1 MSIIE
6 TAPAYYE
13 YGNALLRWAIRQRDD
28 AEEHEGDGEAA
39 NDITAVAS
47 TTTCISS
54 AEENKRSIR
63 ESIAAAA
70 ERRRQSKIEE
80 TISTTTNDENGKVK
94 SDHNAEDA
102 DDDENNDDTTVANHD
117 GDGDDDSGDE
127 DDDDDDENGSLDDI
141 QLALEMME
149 TSWSILDAYQQH
161 DRSEHH
167 PNNNNNNHNRKN
179 YDAWVMEQIP
189 RVLTGIG
196 DALSVLDRHA
206 DAADAYLRALDHR
219 QTVLNQYSQTMNDR
233 IDNTNNGFAT
243 VTTTTATAA
252 TLSSGPNIHMN
263 HTDLPI
269 QIQLLKHRRQVVEVT
284 VLVVEELL
292 SCRYMDQ
299 DVRTTESQIVL
310 VPKGKVVEYARGYYN
325 RARDELQET
334 VVLLGQIAARI
345 PSHTANTNRTASTT
359 AAAATTTSRA
369 VEKSLQEEKENIC
382 YVATMIMGAGTTL
395 AEIDDERPQQ
405 PPLSSSLQPTQQSFT
420 EPPMKKS
427 KPSK

>member
-28 AEEHEGDGEAA
+28 AEGHEVRGEAA

-47 TTTCISS
+47 TTTISS
-54 AEENKRSIR
+54 AEANKRSLR

-80 TISTTTNDENGKVK
+80 TISTTTNDVDGKVK
-94 SDHNAEDA
+94 SEQNAEDA
-102 DDDENNDDTTVANHD
+102 DDDENNDDTTTNHD
-117 GDGDDDSGDE
+117 GDSDAVSGDE

-149 TSWSILDAYQQH
+149 TSWSILDAYQQQ

-167 PNNNNNNHNRKN
+167 PNNNNNNRKN

-219 QTVLNQYSQTMNDR
+219 QTVLNQY
-233 IDNTNNGFAT
+233 
-243 VTTTTATAA
+243 
-252 TLSSGPNIHMN
+252 LSDH
-263 HTDLPI
+263 
-269 QIQLLKHRRQVVEVT
+269 KR
-284 VLVVEELL
+284 
-292 SCRYMDQ
+292 
-299 DVRTTESQIVL
+299 
-310 VPKGKVVEYARGYYN
+310 
-325 RARDELQET
+325 
-334 VVLLGQIAARI
+334 
-345 PSHTANTNRTASTT
+345 SH
-359 AAAATTTSRA
+359 
-369 VEKSLQEEKENIC
+369 
-382 YVATMIMGAGTTL
+382 
-395 AEIDDERPQQ
+395 
-405 PPLSSSLQPTQQSFT
+405 
-420 EPPMKKS
+420 
-427 KPSK
+427 